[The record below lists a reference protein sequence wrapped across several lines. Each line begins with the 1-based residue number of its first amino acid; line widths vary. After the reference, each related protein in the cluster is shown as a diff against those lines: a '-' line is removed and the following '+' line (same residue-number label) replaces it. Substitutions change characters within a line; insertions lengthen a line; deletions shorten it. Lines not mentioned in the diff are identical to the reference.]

1 MGNGLYNF
9 LGSLLVLLLAILI
22 FFTLMS
28 SEMPDKNREL
38 LIAFIS
44 VLFGGMAASIKSIPM
59 PNKCGGGIL
68 YMNTISSLYQPC
80 SYEYDEHINSKRRCF
95 CAMKRDYRVYGIDS
109 MYIENSYIS
118 LPYTIYKKYIYN
130 VTEMNIRETVLVYNY
145 KKYVDGRIE
154 NLM

>member
-44 VLFGGMAASIKSIPM
+44 VLFGGMAASIKNIIGDKSEDK
-59 PNKCGGGIL
+59 NK
-68 YMNTISSLYQPC
+68 T
-80 SYEYDEHINSKRRCF
+80 
-95 CAMKRDYRVYGIDS
+95 
-109 MYIENSYIS
+109 EN
-118 LPYTIYKKYIYN
+118 
-130 VTEMNIRETVLVYNY
+130 E
-145 KKYVDGRIE
+145 
-154 NLM
+154 

>member
-44 VLFGGMAASIKSIPM
+44 VLFGGMAASIKNIIGDKSE
-59 PNKCGGGIL
+59 NK
-68 YMNTISSLYQPC
+68 
-80 SYEYDEHINSKRRCF
+80 EDEKN
-95 CAMKRDYRVYGIDS
+95 
-109 MYIENSYIS
+109 N
-118 LPYTIYKKYIYN
+118 
-130 VTEMNIRETVLVYNY
+130 
-145 KKYVDGRIE
+145 
-154 NLM
+154 

>member
-44 VLFGGMAASIKSIPM
+44 VLFGGMAASIKNIIGDK
-59 PNKCGGGIL
+59 NEKDE
-68 YMNTISSLYQPC
+68 TKKEEQP
-80 SYEYDEHINSKRRCF
+80 
-95 CAMKRDYRVYGIDS
+95 
-109 MYIENSYIS
+109 
-118 LPYTIYKKYIYN
+118 
-130 VTEMNIRETVLVYNY
+130 
-145 KKYVDGRIE
+145 
-154 NLM
+154 

>member
-44 VLFGGMAASIKSIPM
+44 VLFGGMAASIKNIIGDKSQE
-59 PNKCGGGIL
+59 K
-68 YMNTISSLYQPC
+68 
-80 SYEYDEHINSKRRCF
+80 DE
-95 CAMKRDYRVYGIDS
+95 
-109 MYIENSYIS
+109 E
-118 LPYTIYKKYIYN
+118 KK
-130 VTEMNIRETVLVYNY
+130 
-145 KKYVDGRIE
+145 
-154 NLM
+154 